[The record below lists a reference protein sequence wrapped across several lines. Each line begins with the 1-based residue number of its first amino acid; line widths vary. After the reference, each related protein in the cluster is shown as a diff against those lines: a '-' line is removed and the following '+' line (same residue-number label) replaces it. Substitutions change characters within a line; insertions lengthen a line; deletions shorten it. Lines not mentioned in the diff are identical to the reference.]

1 MAVLHQYDW
10 ILAPIASFFYASSF
24 SIGAN
29 YVVNSYAKLVAAR
42 MIPMWV
48 AGILAACTEIIG
60 AVAMGKR
67 FSQTIKS
74 GIINVTRFEGRLGVF
89 MLCHGICGGRLCC
102 MACNCYSVPFPCIY
116 HTDYCRCTYWCR
128 FRVADQHLL
137 GPAERPVS
145 QVAASWGIAPAI
157 AGGFASVILLTIK
170 VLILWRNDLLKW
182 GLCAITVYMAATA
195 AVLAVFIIDSVPS
208 SSLEKLGTKS
218 VNVAL
223 GV

>member
-29 YVVNSYAKLVAAR
+29 YVANSYAKLVAVR

-102 MACNCYSVPFPCIY
+102 MACNCYSVPFPVSTTQTIVGALIGVGSASQTSIY
-116 HTDYCRCTYWCR
+116 WGRQKDS
-128 FRVADQHLL
+128 
-137 GPAERPVS
+137 VS

>member
-1 MAVLHQYDW
+1 MSRVLRGALECSCFAMAYAEVGSAAW
-10 ILAPIASFFYASSF
+10 LAIATVSHFPVSTTQTIVGAL
-24 SIGAN
+24 IGVGSA
-29 YVVNSYAKLVAAR
+29 
-42 MIPMWV
+42 
-48 AGILAACTEIIG
+48 
-60 AVAMGKR
+60 
-67 FSQTIKS
+67 SQTSIYW
-74 GIINVTRFEGRLGVF
+74 GRQKD
-89 MLCHGICGGRLCC
+89 
-102 MACNCYSVPFPCIY
+102 S
-116 HTDYCRCTYWCR
+116 
-128 FRVADQHLL
+128 
-137 GPAERPVS
+137 VS